1 MLLSSAHF
9 TFVAPVAPCQ
19 SLPNV
24 AFAKAP
30 RTVTVISQEM
40 QQINPAALSRNCSV
54 SFVRG
59 FVLLGS
65 WQSLAAAC
73 RKALGD
79 SHPPGDRHRVFSLK
93 VILEKKPCSPPAP
106 NLWLH
111 TRLQLQRYQ
120 AEPLYLHKVNL
131 CIALSGWG
139 LHQAQN

>member
-19 SLPNV
+19 SLPNI

-93 VILEKKPCSPPAP
+93 VILEKSHAALLPQICGYIRDCSSSATQQSPF
-106 NLWLH
+106 
-111 TRLQLQRYQ
+111 TCT
-120 AEPLYLHKVNL
+120 K
-131 CIALSGWG
+131 
-139 LHQAQN
+139 